1 MDRNPNSSD
10 LAAYAHFIFSQTE
23 YLRKLTLVDADGIAR
38 RLVGQGCGSPTMIVS
53 DMRISTFAAS
63 IAQNINLLERSQ
75 LPNVG
80 KIWIGVISEDQL
92 GLNWQVYDLLPTR
105 VLNADNA
112 KGWTVR
118 MLSSARAKIEADC
131 QKHCDVETGG
141 VIAGYV
147 SETLR
152 AVIVADLF

>member
-1 MDRNPNSSD
+1 
-10 LAAYAHFIFSQTE
+10 
-23 YLRKLTLVDADGIAR
+23 
-38 RLVGQGCGSPTMIVS
+38 
-53 DMRISTFAAS
+53 MRISTFAVS
-63 IAQNINLLERSQ
+63 IARNINLLERRQ

-118 MLSSARAKIEADC
+118 LLSSARAKIEADC

-141 VIAGYV
+141 VVAGYV
-147 SETLR
+147 SETQR
-152 AVIVADLF
+152 AVIVADLVPAPEDSVRSASKFVPGTKGLERTLKEYSDITGGSLYCVGTWHHISLSKGRL